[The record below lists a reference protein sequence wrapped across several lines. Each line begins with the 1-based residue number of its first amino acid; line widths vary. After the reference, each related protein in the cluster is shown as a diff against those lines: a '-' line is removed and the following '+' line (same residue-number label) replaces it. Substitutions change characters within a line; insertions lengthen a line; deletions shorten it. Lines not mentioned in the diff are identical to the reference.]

1 MLFPPNSC
9 HLLHSIIAF
18 GITSSLECVVLP
30 SCFLG
35 LLGFS
40 EDAWVMAYA
49 VCGQGEICVVFLLW
63 PQVFC

>member
-18 GITSSLECVVLP
+18 GIASSLECVVLP

-40 EDAWVMAYA
+40 EDARVMAYA
-49 VCGQGEICVVFLLW
+49 VAKVKYV
-63 PQVFC
+63 